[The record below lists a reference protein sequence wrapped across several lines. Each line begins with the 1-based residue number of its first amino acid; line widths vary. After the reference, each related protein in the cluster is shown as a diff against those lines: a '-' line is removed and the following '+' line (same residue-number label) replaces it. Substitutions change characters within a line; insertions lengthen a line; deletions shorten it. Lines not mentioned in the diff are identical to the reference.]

1 VTLCMF
7 SVSAGIDYLA
17 VHEPIVFRINGD
29 NRTCVNITIYDD
41 RVMEG
46 AYEVFLV
53 RLTST
58 DAPVFTDRTVVV
70 VLDHEG

>member
-1 VTLCMF
+1 MILS

-17 VHEPIVFRINGD
+17 AHEPIVFRVNGG
-29 NRTCVNITIYDD
+29 NRTCVNITIHDD
-41 RVMEG
+41 RVMDE

-58 DAPVFTDRTVVV
+58 DTPVFADQTVVV
-70 VLDHEG
+70 ILDHDG